1 MSKKVFFKEFLK
13 EKKVGAIAPSS
24 RILVNKMLG
33 IIDFAKART
42 IVEFG
47 AGTGSFTRE
56 LMKRLHPDGKLLV
69 FETQESF
76 CEILAKELT
85 DPRVVIIQDSAEKLG
100 EYLGK
105 HGLTKADYIVSSLPF
120 TLIPKQVKD
129 TILNEAVHYLD
140 KNGLFTQYQYSL
152 NAHRLLKSKFK
163 EVKVRFAPLN
173 LPPAFIYTCKN

>member
-24 RILVNKMLG
+24 KILVNKMLG
-33 IIDFAKART
+33 IIDFDKARN

-47 AGTGSFTRE
+47 AGTGSFTRAI
-56 LMKRLHPDGKLLV
+56 MHKLHPDGKLLI

-76 CEILAKELT
+76 CEILRKELS
-85 DPRVVIIQDSAEKLG
+85 DPRAIIIQDSAEKLG
-100 EYLGK
+100 EYLKK
-105 HGLTKADYIVSSLPF
+105 HGIEKADYIVSSLPF
-120 TLIPKQVKD
+120 TLIPKTVKD
-129 TILNEAVHYLD
+129 TILNEAVTYLD

-163 EVKVRFAPLN
+163 EVKIKFAPLN